1 VSRSPR
7 TAALAAILSS
17 LLIGAARGQAAPDM
31 EILPPLPKDVGFDQ
45 HIGQIAPLDAI
56 FKDETGKTV
65 LLGDYFS
72 DKPVVLNLAYF
83 TCPMLCGLS
92 QQGLSSSLK
101 GIDLDAGRDFNVLTI
116 SFNPRETPD
125 MARAKKDTALA
136 DYGRAGAARGWHFL
150 TGDAE
155 AIQRVTSVVG
165 FRYQWDE
172 AAKQYAHATG
182 LVVLTPDAKIA
193 RYLFGIEYA
202 PKDLRLSLV
211 EASKGHLGT
220 LVDRLLLL
228 CYHYDPKI
236 GKYGPVAIG
245 AMRAAG
251 MLTLLS
257 LGLFVVM
264 TTRRERKAKKARR
277 SAAGRSA
284 RGEGT

>member
-31 EILPPLPKDVGFDQ
+31 EILPPPPKDVGFDQ

-92 QQGLSSSLK
+92 LQGLSSSLK

-182 LVVLTPDAKIA
+182 LVVLTPEAKIA

-236 GKYGPVAIG
+236 GKYGLVAIG

>member
-150 TGDAE
+150 TGDEE